1 MADVHRL
8 ARTLAQCPNLER
20 LPSPGPVALRLAELA
35 NRVDVTLSEFV
46 RTLRSDP
53 ALTGRVLKFANSAAV
68 ATRRVT
74 SIDQAVV
81 RIGLGGVRRLALA
94 FSVVDGHRTGPC
106 ADFDYQAHWAH
117 SLARAIAA
125 EQFAKRG
132 SFAPPED
139 CFTLGLLAGIGTLAL
154 ATMHPDAYGALL
166 RANSWSEQGLLAAES
181 QAFGLTHRELSALLL
196 LDWRL
201 PPALVNAAVG
211 AGRAEVD
218 SPARHAALCGLFAC
232 AESVA
237 QWCMGMG
244 LTPLDPDLP
253 DRSGLPPAEID
264 ELVDVTCVQWADW
277 KADFEIVTARR

>member
-1 MADVHRL
+1 MTDVHRL
-8 ARTLAQCPNLER
+8 ARTLAQFPNLER
-20 LPSPGPVALRLAELA
+20 LPSPGPVALRLSELA

-68 ATRRVT
+68 AARRAT

-106 ADFDYQAHWAH
+106 AAFDYQAHWAQ

-125 EQFAKRG
+125 EQLAKRG
-132 SFAPPED
+132 NFAPPED
-139 CFTLGLLAGIGTLAL
+139 CFTLGLLSGIGSLAL
-154 ATMHPDAYGALL
+154 ATVHPGAYSTLL
-166 RANSWSEQGLLAAES
+166 TENPWSEQGLLEAES
-181 QAFGLTHRELSALLL
+181 LAFGLNHRELSALLL

-201 PPALVNAAVG
+201 PPPLVNAAVG

-237 QWCMGMG
+237 EWCLGMG
-244 LTPLDPDLP
+244 LTPLDPGLP
-253 DRSGLPPAEID
+253 DRAGLPQAEID
-264 ELVDVTCVQWADW
+264 EIVDVTTVQWADW
-277 KADFEIVTARR
+277 KADFEIGGTAR